1 MSEVATT
8 LDLPDH
14 AEIESPTRGIH
25 KECGGMVAS
34 VRDDKNWPT
43 ESILICQHCKEVV
56 FQDDIKQRGEN
67 Q

>member
-8 LDLPDH
+8 LNLPDQ
-14 AEIESPTRGIH
+14 AELESTTDGIH
-25 KECGGMVAS
+25 KGCGGMVAR

-43 ESILICQHCKEVV
+43 EAILICQHCHEVV
-56 FQDDIKQRGEN
+56 FQNDIKQRGVN